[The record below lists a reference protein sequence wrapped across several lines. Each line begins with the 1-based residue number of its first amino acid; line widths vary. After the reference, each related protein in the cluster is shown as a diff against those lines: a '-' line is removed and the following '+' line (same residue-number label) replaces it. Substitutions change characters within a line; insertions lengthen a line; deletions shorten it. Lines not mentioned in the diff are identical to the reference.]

1 MGDQIAIL
9 ASPGKVVAH
18 GSPVALKRDLGQG
31 YSVQVTTS
39 PTYYPVDTNQGLLT
53 QVQAI
58 VPAAYETST
67 SPTQFCYHLRTR
79 DPDVMQRVLGLF
91 DTEIKDNKI
100 VSYAI
105 FGTTI
110 EEIF

>member
-53 QVQAI
+53 QVRAI
-58 VPAAYETST
+58 VPASDETST

-79 DPDVMQRVLGLF
+79 HPHAIQRALGLF
-91 DTEIKDNKI
+91 YTESKDNKI

-105 FGTTI
+105 FGATS
-110 EEIF
+110 EDIF